1 MSEETSS
8 RLDHGTAGEQVVG
21 SKGNIQQRDWEGRI
35 GEVVSKPEVGVC

>member
-1 MSEETSS
+1 MGQREK
-8 RLDHGTAGEQVVG
+8 QVVG